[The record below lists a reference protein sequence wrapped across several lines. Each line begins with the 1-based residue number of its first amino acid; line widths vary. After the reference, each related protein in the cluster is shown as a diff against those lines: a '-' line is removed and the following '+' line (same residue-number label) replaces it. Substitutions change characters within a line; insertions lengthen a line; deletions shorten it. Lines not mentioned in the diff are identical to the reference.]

1 MFGFAPDPLGIDN
14 VRSVHGRAG
23 VDQIIVPAGH
33 RVLLMDADDAVFYVK
48 ETDMR
53 GLSVVQAYPFT
64 EKMAAST
71 PTYVT
76 QDQFDE
82 LRKDYESIVAQ
93 LNSATAQADEPE
105 SVYDEPDSGK
115 SRGRAH
121 LR

>member
-14 VRSVHGRAG
+14 VRSVHGRSG

-33 RVLLMDADDAVFYVK
+33 RVLLMDADDAIFYVK

-53 GLSVVQAYPFT
+53 GLSVVQAYTFA
-64 EKMAAST
+64 EQMADPA
-71 PTYVT
+71 PAYVT
-76 QDQFDE
+76 QAQFDE
-82 LRKDYESIVAQ
+82 LRADYESLIAQ
-93 LNSATAQADEPE
+93 LNSAAITANEPE
-105 SVYDEPDSGK
+105 SLCDEPDAGK

>member
-53 GLSVVQAYPFT
+53 GLSVVQAYSFT
-64 EKMAAST
+64 EQMANPA
-71 PTYVT
+71 PAYVT

-82 LRKDYESIVAQ
+82 LRKNYESIVAQ
-93 LNSATAQADEPE
+93 LNASTDPADGPEP
-105 SVYDEPDSGK
+105 VYDDPDSGK

>member
-53 GLSVVQAYPFT
+53 GLSVVQAYTFT
-64 EKMAAST
+64 EQMAAST

-82 LRKDYESIVAQ
+82 LKANYESIVAQ
-93 LNSATAQADEPE
+93 LNASTAPADGPE
-105 SVYDEPDSGK
+105 SICNDTDSGK
-115 SRGRAH
+115 NRGRAH

>member
-14 VRSVHGRAG
+14 VRSVHGRSG

-53 GLSVVQAYPFT
+53 GLSVVQAYTFA
-64 EKMAAST
+64 EQMADPAPS
-71 PTYVT
+71 YVT
-76 QDQFDE
+76 QAQFDE
-82 LRKDYESIVAQ
+82 LKADYESLVAQ
-93 LNSATAQADEPE
+93 LDAATATANELE
-105 SVYDEPDSGK
+105 SVCDDSDAGK

>member
-53 GLSVVQAYPFT
+53 GLSVVQAYSFT
-64 EKMAAST
+64 EQTANFA
-71 PTYVT
+71 PAYVT

-82 LRKDYESIVAQ
+82 LKANYESIVAQ
-93 LNSATAQADEPE
+93 LKASTVPADESE

>member
-1 MFGFAPDPLGIDN
+1 MFGFTPDPLGIDN
-14 VRSVHGRAG
+14 VRSVHGRSG

-53 GLSVVQAYPFT
+53 GLSVVQAYTFT
-64 EKMAAST
+64 EQVADTA
-71 PTYVT
+71 PAYVT

-82 LRKDYESIVAQ
+82 LRKDYESIIAQ
-93 LNSATAQADEPE
+93 LNSATVPTDEPE
-105 SVYDEPDSGK
+105 PLCNDTESGK

>member
-14 VRSVHGRAG
+14 VRSVHGRSG

-53 GLSVVQAYPFT
+53 GLSVVQAYTFA
-64 EKMAAST
+64 EQMAGPA

-76 QDQFDE
+76 QAQFDE
-82 LRKDYESIVAQ
+82 LKANYESIVAQ
-93 LNSATAQADEPE
+93 LNAAAIPANESE
-105 SVYDEPDSGK
+105 SVYDDPESSK

>member
-14 VRSVHGRAG
+14 VRSVHGRSG

-53 GLSVVQAYPFT
+53 GLSVVQAYTFA
-64 EKMAAST
+64 EQMADPAPS
-71 PTYVT
+71 YVT
-76 QDQFDE
+76 QAQFDE
-82 LRKDYESIVAQ
+82 LKADYESLVAQ
-93 LNSATAQADEPE
+93 LNAATATANELE
-105 SVYDEPDSGK
+105 SVCDDPDAGK